1 MKEIRFKLQ
10 DGVKADISAK
20 VEDGYLVVCY
30 EPDMRWRAKEGEKYY
45 IINLFNNKIEEQS
58 ECNVGVDNDLYDCG
72 NYFRTREEAEDAKN
86 KIAKILCSH
95 KG

>member
-1 MKEIRFKLQ
+1 MGSSL
-10 DGVKADISAK
+10 
-20 VEDGYLVVCY
+20 
-30 EPDMRWRAKEGEKYY
+30 
-45 IINLFNNKIEEQS
+45 NNKVEEQS

>member
-45 IINLFNNKIEEQS
+45 IINLFNNKE
-58 ECNVGVDNDLYDCG
+58 
-72 NYFRTREEAEDAKN
+72 RTK
-86 KIAKILCSH
+86 
-95 KG
+95 